1 MSEGLAP
8 EGEASPR
15 EKLDWLDTRISILLS
30 QRNEIAGGFME
41 AKSIEGQPV
50 YDPARE
56 DAIVEAGHEA
66 LLPVIRTE
74 RLKHATAR
82 TLNPALP
89 LLSGGTRPKL
99 IAGPCSVESQ
109 ETAVQSASMVRSLGI
124 PYLRGGCW
132 KPRTA
137 AASWQGAGDEALGWI
152 TEAAREFG
160 LGSVVEV
167 VDARTAVMA
176 QAMGVTVMQVGARNA
191 QNYELLKTLN
201 SMKAPV
207 LLKRGPG
214 MTVEEWLGAAS
225 YLEDCPL
232 TLCERGVASFENSTR
247 NMLDMAGAVLAAMQS
262 GRQVIIDPSHATG
275 SPALI
280 KALAPAIAALRPWI
294 HGAII
299 EFHPHI
305 PSARTDQA
313 QALDRDGLV
322 AVADALSATPTCNG
336 SL

>member
-1 MSEGLAP
+1 MSEEVEPDPA
-8 EGEASPR
+8 ATPR
-15 EKLDWLDTRISILLS
+15 ERLDWLDKLISNLIE
-30 QRNEIAGGFME
+30 QRNGIAGGLMD
-41 AKSIEGQPV
+41 AKVLHGEPV

-56 DAIVEAGHEA
+56 AKIAEAGHEA
-66 LLPVIRTE
+66 MLPVIRAE
-74 RLKHATAR
+74 RLKHASTR

-89 LLSGGTRPKL
+89 LLAGGTRPKL
-99 IAGPCSVESQ
+99 VAGPCSVESKD
-109 ETAVQSASMVRSLGI
+109 TAVRSAAMARSLGI

-132 KPRTA
+132 KPRTK
-137 AASWQGAGDEALGWI
+137 AASWQGAGDDALGWI
-152 TEAAREFG
+152 TDAAKEFG

-167 VDARTAVMA
+167 VDSRTAVMA

-232 TLCERGVASFENSTR
+232 TLCERGVSSFENSTR

-299 EFHPHI
+299 EFHPDI

-313 QALDRDGLV
+313 QALDGDGLIV
-322 AVADALSATPTCNG
+322 VADAMSATPTCNG